1 MKAIVDRIEDNTVV
15 LELESGETIT
25 LDKSLIGN
33 AKEGDAIT
41 VEENKIK
48 ITQKIDTHSIFE
60 KLRNKSKNVE

>member
-41 VEENKIK
+41 VEDNKIK
-48 ITQKIDTHSIFE
+48 IAQKIDTHSIFE
-60 KLRNKSKNVE
+60 KLRNKSK

>member
-41 VEENKIK
+41 VEDNKIK
-48 ITQKIDTHSIFE
+48 IAQQIDTHSIFE
-60 KLRNKSKNVE
+60 KLRNKSKNAE

>member
-25 LDKSLIGN
+25 LDKSFIGN

-41 VEENKIK
+41 VEDNKIK
-48 ITQKIDTHSIFE
+48 IAQQIDTHSIFE
-60 KLRNKSKNVE
+60 KLRNKSK

>member
-1 MKAIVDRIEDNTVV
+1 MKAIVDRIEEKKAV

-41 VEENKIK
+41 VEDNKIK
-48 ITQKIDTHSIFE
+48 IAQQIDTHSIFE
-60 KLRNKSKNVE
+60 KLRNKSKNAE

>member
-33 AKEGDAIT
+33 AKEGDAVII
-41 VEENKIK
+41 EENKVL
-48 ITQKIDTHSIFE
+48 ITKKADTHSIFE
-60 KLRNKSKNVE
+60 KLRNKSKNAE

>member
-15 LELESGETIT
+15 LELESGVTIT

-41 VEENKIK
+41 VEDNKIK
-48 ITQKIDTHSIFE
+48 IAQKIDTHSIFE
-60 KLRNKSKNVE
+60 KLRNKSK